1 MLTRFLQKV
10 DLWVISFAANLLSLA
25 IPIYVIQSLSRYLA
39 SGIDATLYALTAG
52 VLVSI
57 VAEFLL
63 RQYRRQAV
71 LIMLRQDN
79 ASQSFF
85 DSLRQ
90 INLGHPA
97 LQEFSNLP
105 SRLQRIRKNRTHQ
118 NIDSVLALYD
128 IPFAILF
135 IVVIYLIS
143 PIAFVIFVIFGLIAA
158 SLSLIFLASEHRI
171 RSKILP
177 KQYLVDYAETELLSP
192 AYSQASLPLQQSWLA
207 RLQQNDIELNEEQL
221 RLASNQH
228 NQRLVNMILSNMLIV
243 FTIFSSVILVFKGEL
258 EIGAL
263 IALNILIAKSFMQLM
278 QFPAVIKMFRS
289 ARNSRELGVLTK
301 LAGQTSGKSSIKE
314 FVGNI
319 ELKNV
324 AFQHPAM
331 PADITANTIS
341 HLFQSG
347 TTTVITGANGV
358 GKSSLFHVICGKY
371 PPQRGAVLIDGVDSQ
386 QLSSEWWASKIGY
399 LPQDPQ
405 FLDETLYNLFQARGA
420 NDDEISNAIFH
431 SGLKPLIDNLPTG
444 IHTSV
449 ADKRLSSLKIRKQI
463 ALAHLLCK
471 PSQLVMMDE
480 PTIGLDTQTAMIF
493 YNQMNQMI
501 AKKRTLIIIS
511 TDPVLI
517 KGADSVITI
526 GTEHEPKVMKKQPQ
540 SAQKPSQ
547 SDTLPAK
554 KTKKGKQ

>member
-25 IPIYVIQSLSRYLA
+25 LPIYVIQSLSRYLA

-97 LQEFSNLP
+97 LQAFSNLP

-207 RLQQNDIELNEEQL
+207 RLQQNDIELNEERL

-301 LAGQTSGKSSIKE
+301 LAGRTSGKSSIKE

-341 HLFQSG
+341 HLFQAG

-358 GKSSLFHVICGKY
+358 GKSSLFHVICGTY

-386 QLSSEWWASKIGY
+386 QLSSEWWASQIGY

-501 AKKRTLIIIS
+501 AQKRTLIIIS
-511 TDPVLI
+511 TDPVVI
-517 KGADSVITI
+517 KGADTVITI

-540 SAQKPSQ
+540 STQKPSQ
-547 SDTLPAK
+547 SDTPPAK

>member
-25 IPIYVIQSLSRYLA
+25 LPIYVIQSLSRYLA

-90 INLGHPA
+90 LNLGHPA
-97 LQEFSNLP
+97 LQAFSNLP

-143 PIAFVIFVIFGLIAA
+143 PIAFVIFIIFSLIAA

-192 AYSQASLPLQQSWLA
+192 AYSQASLPLQQRWLA
-207 RLQQNDIELNEEQL
+207 RLQQNDIELNEERL

-341 HLFQSG
+341 HLFQAG

-358 GKSSLFHVICGKY
+358 GKSSLFDVICGTY

-386 QLSSEWWASKIGY
+386 QLSSEWWASQIGC

-405 FLDETLYNLFQARGA
+405 FLDEALYNLFQARVA

-444 IHTSV
+444 IHTSG

-501 AKKRTLIIIS
+501 AQKRTLIIIS
-511 TDPVLI
+511 TDPVVI
-517 KGADSVITI
+517 KGADTVITI
-526 GTEHEPKVMKKQPQ
+526 STEHEPKVMKKQPQ

-547 SDTLPAK
+547 SDTPPVK